1 MKNLLTNQFDEKI
14 MKKKVETWQRYRG
27 QNVAKKIVTSFM
39 DGTYV
44 GIEVRGL
51 PPAKM
56 NFPVS

>member
-1 MKNLLTNQFDEKI
+1 MKNYENKNDMEKEGS
-14 MKKKVETWQRYRG
+14 KTLQ
-27 QNVAKKIVTSFM
+27 KIVTSFM

>member
-1 MKNLLTNQFDEKI
+1 MKNYESCDTGEGGGKTLQK
-14 MKKKVETWQRYRG
+14 
-27 QNVAKKIVTSFM
+27 NVASFM

>member
-1 MKNLLTNQFDEKI
+1 
-14 MKKKVETWQRYRG
+14 MKKSRDMANLG

>member
-1 MKNLLTNQFDEKI
+1 MMKNHENKSCDMEKGR
-14 MKKKVETWQRYRG
+14 E